1 MAVPCALSTESVKR
15 IFSTSKMQKTL
26 KKSVSISGIGLFSGE
41 KSTLTIH
48 PAPVDTGILFQRID
62 LSDRP
67 IIPATLDYVVSTPRC
82 TVLGQNKC
90 SIYTVEHLLASLKAC
105 EIDNAWIE
113 ISGPEVPILDGSSIQ
128 FVDLLETGGIE
139 VQEKEKT
146 IYQLSTP
153 LFWSQGDIHLIA
165 LPSEEYRIS
174 YTLHYPHSKILH
186 SQYFSKEINSKVFK
200 HEIASCR
207 TFCLYEEITP
217 MIEKGLIKGGTL
229 ENGVIIKDDRVMNPE
244 GLRFPDEPVRHKV
257 LDLFGDLSLVPISFY
272 AHIIAIRS
280 GHASN
285 VAFGKDLFN
294 HIMMENAS

>member
-1 MAVPCALSTESVKR
+1 
-15 IFSTSKMQKTL
+15 MQKTL
-26 KKSVSISGIGLFSGE
+26 KQSVSISGTGLFSGE
-41 KSTLTIH
+41 KSTLTLH

-67 IIPATLDYVVSTPRC
+67 VIPATLDYVVSTPRC
-82 TVLGQNKC
+82 TVLGQKNC

-128 FVDLLETGGIE
+128 FVNLLETSGME
-139 VQEKEKT
+139 LQEKEKPV
-146 IYQLSTP
+146 YQLSKP
-153 LFWSQGDIHLIA
+153 LFWSQGDTHLIA

-186 SQYFSKEINSKVFK
+186 SQYFSKDINSEVFK
-200 HEIASCR
+200 NEIAACR
-207 TFCLYEEITP
+207 TFCLYEEIAP
-217 MIEKGLIKGGTL
+217 MIERGVIKGGTL
-229 ENGVIIKDDRVMNPE
+229 ENGVIIKEDSVMNPE
-244 GLRFPDEPVRHKV
+244 GLRFSDEPVRHKV
-257 LDLFGDLSLVPISFY
+257 LDLIGDLSLIPVSFC

-285 VAFGKDLFN
+285 VAFGKDLYN
-294 HIMMENAS
+294 HIKMENAS